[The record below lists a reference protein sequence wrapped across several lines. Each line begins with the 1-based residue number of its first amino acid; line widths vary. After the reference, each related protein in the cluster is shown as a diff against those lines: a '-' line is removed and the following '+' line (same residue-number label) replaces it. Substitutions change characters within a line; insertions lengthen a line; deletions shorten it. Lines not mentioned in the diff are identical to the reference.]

1 MDRTIRI
8 PVKVRSG
15 MEKPVI
21 RSPWDPRDP
30 VEPIVGADPLQGTEA
45 RAAVS
50 DSQRSPSRDVD
61 IQDRPPGPPTEAW
74 LGVEAAH
81 QSEQTEQAE
90 GSDWRDRALRL
101 QADMDNYR
109 KRQQRMAEDKI
120 DTERQRLLRSFLPVV
135 DDLERALAAP
145 SGDGRGLREGVQLTH
160 RAALQLLQ
168 REGVEPIR
176 DQGRPFDP
184 HRHEAVATVDHD
196 RAGVAP
202 DTIAEV
208 LEPGYRQQDQL
219 LRPAR
224 VVVAI

>member
-1 MDRTIRI
+1 MDRIIRI

-15 MEKPVI
+15 MEQSVI
-21 RSPWDPRDP
+21 RSHDDQEPDLDDLT
-30 VEPIVGADPLQGTEA
+30 EPIVVEA

-50 DSQRSPSRDVD
+50 NSHQD
-61 IQDRPPGPPTEAW
+61 IQEPPAQPKP
-74 LGVEAAH
+74 GVEAVQQVDRWQA
-81 QSEQTEQAE
+81 QAGQAEQAD
-90 GSDWRDRALRL
+90 GQDWRDRALRL
-101 QADMDNYR
+101 QAEMDNYR
-109 KRQQRMAEDKI
+109 KRQQRLADDRI
-120 DTERQRLLRSFLPVV
+120 DAERQRLLRSFLPVV

-145 SGDGRGLREGVQLTH
+145 SDDGRGLRDGIELTH

-176 DQGRPFDP
+176 EQGRPFDP
-184 HRHEAVATVDHD
+184 HRHEAVATVDHN

-202 DTIAEV
+202 NTIVEV

-224 VVVAI
+224 VVVAV

>member
-1 MDRTIRI
+1 MDRIIRI

-15 MEKPVI
+15 MEQSVI
-21 RSPWDPRDP
+21 RAHDGQGPALNDLAEP
-30 VEPIVGADPLQGTEA
+30 VVMEA

-50 DSQRSPSRDVD
+50 NSRRDA
-61 IQDRPPGPPTEAW
+61 QERPPVEAW
-74 LGVEAAH
+74 LGVEAA
-81 QSEQTEQAE
+81 QRSGQAGQTEQAE
-90 GSDWRDRALRL
+90 GTDWRDRALRL

-109 KRQQRMAEDKI
+109 KRQQRLADDKI
-120 DTERQRLLRSFLPVV
+120 DAERQRLLRSFLPVV

-145 SGDGRGLREGVQLTH
+145 PLGGDERGLRDGVQLTH

-176 DQGRPFDP
+176 EQGRPFDP
-184 HRHEAVATVDHD
+184 HWHEAVATVDHD

-202 DTIAEV
+202 NTIAEV

-224 VVVAI
+224 VVVAV

>member
-15 MEKPVI
+15 MEQPVI
-21 RSPWDPRDP
+21 RPHDGQEPDLEDLTEP
-30 VEPIVGADPLQGTEA
+30 VVMEA

-50 DSQRSPSRDVD
+50 NTHPYAQGWLPESPVQTGR
-61 IQDRPPGPPTEAW
+61 
-74 LGVEAAH
+74 GVEPGQQVDRERAQAD
-81 QSEQTEQAE
+81 QAE
-90 GSDWRDRALRL
+90 QVECTDWRDQALRL
-101 QADMDNYR
+101 QAEMDNFR
-109 KRQQRMAEDKI
+109 KRQQRLTEDRI
-120 DTERQRLLRSFLPVV
+120 DAERQRLLRSFLPVV

-176 DQGRPFDP
+176 EQGRPFDP
-184 HRHEAVATVDHD
+184 HRHEAVATVDHG
-196 RAGVAP
+196 RAGGAP
-202 DTIAEV
+202 NTIVEV
-208 LEPGYRQQDQL
+208 LEAGYRQQDQL

-224 VVVAI
+224 VVVAV